1 MFIIALYSG
10 IFIMAAAI
18 SYTINFCK
26 QYLFFRFYTY
36 LCNHLW
42 AVFETKRRTR
52 GELLSTMIVI
62 WDIDKFE

>member
-36 LCNHLW
+36 LVTICGPSS
-42 AVFETKRRTR
+42 KQK
-52 GELLSTMIVI
+52 GELGANYCRP
-62 WDIDKFE
+62 